1 MREGHVQD
9 SDLPDLWNELPAQ
22 LAAIV
27 AVIGTT
33 LGALRANGVLSKE
46 DTSDIFTLA
55 DRLLPEHA
63 GTHGASTLAAIKA
76 IADRIAMK

>member
-1 MREGHVQD
+1 MED
-9 SDLPDLWNELPAQ
+9 SELPDLWNEVPAQ

-33 LGALRANGVLSKE
+33 LGALRANGVLSAAE
-46 DTSDIFTLA
+46 ISDVFAVA

-63 GTHGASTLAAIKA
+63 GTHGTSTLAAMKA
-76 IADRIAMK
+76 IADRIAAK

>member
-1 MREGHVQD
+1 LEVDVQD

-22 LAAIV
+22 LAALV
-27 AVIGTT
+27 AMIGTT
-33 LGALRANGVLSKE
+33 MGALRANGILSAE

-55 DRLLPEHA
+55 DHLLPEHA

-76 IADRIAMK
+76 IADRISMK

>member
-1 MREGHVQD
+1 MQD

-27 AVIGTT
+27 CVIGTT
-33 LGALRANGVLSKE
+33 LGALRANGILTAE

-55 DRLLPEHA
+55 DHLLPEHA
-63 GTHGASTLAAIKA
+63 GTHGASTLAAMKA
-76 IADRIAMK
+76 IADRVAPK

>member
-1 MREGHVQD
+1 MED
-9 SDLPDLWNELPAQ
+9 SDLPDLWSEVPAQ

-27 AVIGTT
+27 AIIGTT
-33 LGALRANGVLSKE
+33 MGALRANGALSVAE
-46 DTSDIFTLA
+46 TSDIFTLA

-76 IADRIAMK
+76 IADRIATK